1 MQPRLL
7 INSDSLRE
15 AVRQIVDNPFSIG
28 SGAANQLQLADS
40 TISDR
45 HCTLH
50 LKEDRYEIVDLE
62 SHNGTFVN
70 GIPIHRRF
78 LEDGDTIRI
87 GQSELTFLLRANE
100 DTARARIT
108 DDSSALNTTCI
119 DNTANG
125 IDVGRMTRD
134 LVALFRI
141 TNAINSFRE
150 PALLQ
155 RELLHLIFEV
165 VPAEAGAVIL
175 FDDLNAEPSSVC
187 THDRKRG
194 DDQPIH
200 VEREP
205 IRQAIWERSA
215 VSADIPNG
223 PTGPKRIL
231 CLPLIAVEKI
241 LGVLYLICPDP
252 PPEPHEDHSAFLDP
266 VSRIAAVTLENL
278 LTLDSLRSENRLLKE
293 ELRQTRQLIGES
305 RHIKQIEAFISR
317 VAHGN
322 STVLIRGESGTGK
335 EVVARAIHH
344 SSPHPDRPFVA
355 VNCAAIPETLLESE
369 LFGHEKGSFTG
380 ALGTR
385 KGKFELA
392 AEGTLFLDEIGELPP
407 PMQAKLL
414 RVLQQR
420 EFERVGASQSLPFK
434 ARVLAAT
441 NKNLE
446 QAIKS
451 NEFRQDLYYRLNVV
465 SITVPPL
472 RDHRDDIPLLA
483 LYFATRH
490 AEKSKRPF
498 KGITPEARTLLMRY
512 SWPGNIRELENAIEH
527 AIVLGLTDEI
537 LPEDLPASIL
547 EEQSSGLTEAR
558 YHDALNQTK
567 RDMILKALHETKG
580 NYPEAARLLNIH
592 PKYLHR
598 LARNL
603 NLKSDPKSDP
613 QNQS

>member
-7 INSDSLRE
+7 INSASLRE
-15 AVRQIVDNPFSIG
+15 AVRQIADDPFSIG
-28 SGAANQLQLADS
+28 SSSANQLQLTDS

-45 HCTLH
+45 HCTL
-50 LKEDRYEIVDLE
+50 LQKEDRYELIDLE

-78 LEDGDTIRI
+78 LEHGDTIRI
-87 GQSELTFLLRANE
+87 GQSELTFLLQTNE
-100 DTARARIT
+100 DSARVQLT
-108 DDSSALNTTCI
+108 GDSPAPALNATRI
-119 DNTANG
+119 DQTSAFVSG
-125 IDVGRMTRD
+125 VDVGRMTRD

-141 TNAINSFRE
+141 TNAINSFRD
-150 PALLQ
+150 PTLLQ
-155 RELLHLIFEV
+155 QELLHLILEV
-165 VPAEAGAVIL
+165 VPASAGAVIL
-175 FDDLNAEPSSVC
+175 IDDLNSEPSSVC

-194 DDQPIH
+194 DNQPIH
-200 VEREP
+200 VERQL
-205 IRQAIWERSA
+205 IHRAIWERSA
-215 VSADIPNG
+215 ISADISQ
-223 PTGPKRIL
+223 PTGATKVL

-241 LGVLYLICPDP
+241 LGVLYLICPDVS
-252 PPEPHEDHSAFLDP
+252 PEPHEDHTPFLEP

-278 LTLDSLRSENRLLKE
+278 LTLDTLRSENRLLKE

-305 RHIKQIEAFISR
+305 RQVKHIEAFIAR
-317 VAHGN
+317 VANGG

-335 EVVARAIHH
+335 EVIARAIHY
-344 SSPHPDRPFVA
+344 SGPHPDRPFIA
-355 VNCAAIPETLLESE
+355 VNCAAIPEALLESE

-380 ALGTR
+380 AIGTR

-392 AEGTLFLDEIGELPP
+392 AEGTLFLDEIGELPS

-420 EFERVGASQSLPFK
+420 EFERVGASQPLTFK

-451 NEFRQDLYYRLNVV
+451 SEFRQDLYYRLNVV

-472 RDHRDDIPLLA
+472 REHREDIPLLA

-498 KGITPEARTLLMRY
+498 KGISLEARTLLMSY
-512 SWPGNIRELENAIEH
+512 SWPGNVRELENAIEH

-547 EEQSSGLTEAR
+547 EEQSSGLKEAR
-558 YHDALNQTK
+558 YHDVLNQTK
-567 RDMILKALHETKG
+567 REMILKALQETKG

-603 NLKSDPKSDP
+603 NLKSDPA
-613 QNQS
+613 

>member
-1 MQPRLL
+1 MQARLL
-7 INSDSLRE
+7 INSDSLNE
-15 AVRQIVDNPFSIG
+15 AVRHIVDTPFFIG
-28 SGAANQLQLADS
+28 SSVTNHLQLADS

-50 LKEDRYEIVDLE
+50 FKKSRYELIDLE
-62 SHNGTFVN
+62 SQNGTFVN
-70 GIPIHRRF
+70 GIPIHRRL
-78 LEDGDTIRI
+78 LEHGDTIRI
-87 GQSELTFLLRANE
+87 GQSELTFLLHANE
-100 DTARARIT
+100 DSAKVHLT
-108 DDSSALNTTCI
+108 DDSSSPALNATCI
-119 DNTANG
+119 DHASNFALG
-125 IDVGRMTRD
+125 VDVGRMTRD

-141 TNAINSFRE
+141 TNAINSFRD

-155 RELLHLIFEV
+155 QELLHLIFEV

-175 FDDLNAEPSSVC
+175 FDDLNSDPTSVC

-200 VEREP
+200 VEREL
-205 IRQAIWERSA
+205 IHRAIWERVA
-215 VSADIPNG
+215 ISADIPSG
-223 PTGPKRIL
+223 STGPQKIL
-231 CLPLIAVEKI
+231 CLPLIAIEKI
-241 LGVLYLICPDP
+241 LGVLYLICPDAS
-252 PPEPHEDHSAFLDP
+252 PEPHEDHTPFLDP

-278 LTLDSLRSENRLLKE
+278 LTLDTLRSENRLLKE

-305 RHIKQIEAFISR
+305 RQIKQIEAFIAR

-335 EVVARAIHH
+335 EVVAREIHH
-344 SSPHPDRPFVA
+344 NSPHPDRPFVA

-380 ALGTR
+380 AVGTR

-420 EFERVGASQSLPFK
+420 EFERVGASQPLPFK

-483 LYFATRH
+483 LFFATRH

-498 KGITPEARTLLMRY
+498 KGISPEARTLLMNY
-512 SWPGNIRELENAIEH
+512 PWPGNIRELENAIEH
-527 AIVLGLTDEI
+527 AIVLGLTDEV

-547 EEQSSGLTEAR
+547 EEQSSGLKEAR
-558 YHDALNQTK
+558 YHDVLNRTK
-567 RDMILKALHETKG
+567 REMILRALQETKG

-598 LARNL
+598 LAKNL
-603 NLKSDPKSDP
+603 NLKSDP
-613 QNQS
+613 N